1 MVFAGKTRASGSG
14 SGGGGGGGV
23 SGFDLDA
30 ATLAAIVEDKASE
43 KLQTL
48 GGVAGICSAVK
59 SDGKKGL
66 TLEEKNRRFAERIAR
81 YGENKLPPAASKTF
95 LGLVWEALHD
105 KILILL
111 CVAATL
117 SIALGLATSDDKS
130 TSWLE
135 GAAILVAVIIVVLVT
150 ALNDYQ
156 KERQFRALN
165 EKKDNKE
172 VKCIRNG
179 ERCQVNVHDLQVGD
193 VMIVETGDILSADGL
208 YLDGHN
214 VRMDESSATGESDL
228 LRKDDEKPFMLS
240 GTQCQEGNC
249 TMLVVAVGPNSF
261 FGRTMMS
268 LRTEEQ
274 MTPLEEKLDVLA
286 EYIGKIGLAAAIFT
300 FVTLS
305 TIFVIRLAV
314 NKEPF
319 NFDSVKS
326 ILEYITTAIII
337 VVVAVPEGLPLS
349 VTIALAYSMLKM
361 LKDNNLVRH
370 LNACETMGSATNIC
384 SDKTGTLTEN
394 KMTVVRGDVCGA
406 SFDRADWSGRG
417 LKDNKECLDLLAVG
431 VAVNSTAYEARQ
443 DNGELTFIGNKTET
457 ALLGM
462 AKNLEY
468 DYEKLREENSVVKQY
483 SFSSKKKRMS
493 TVIRQ
498 PDGKGYRM
506 YVKGASEIVLG
517 LCDRIRVKDDVKE
530 LDNEHSGD
538 VQDCI
543 DKYASDALRTIGL
556 AYVDFDQDR
565 DWSEEPE
572 DGLVWLGVVGIKDP
586 VRKEVPA
593 AVKSCQDAG
602 IMVRMVTGDNLITA
616 KNIAKACGIYQE
628 GFGEV
633 MEGPDFRKLSDDE
646 YADVLPRLQV
656 LARSSP
662 TDKQILVQQLQ
673 RLGQVVAV
681 TGDGTNDAPALRLA
695 DIGFSMGIAGTEV
708 AKEASDVVLMDDN
721 FASIVK
727 AVLWGRNVF
736 DSIRKFL
743 QFQITVNIVG
753 VLLAFISAV
762 SSSEGESSL
771 RPVQML
777 WINLIMDTLAA
788 LALATDEPTS
798 DLLEREPNGR
808 DAPLISREMWKQILG
823 QSAYQLAVN
832 ITILYAGPSLLN
844 IPSRSVVHDTI
855 IFNSFVFQ
863 QLFNEFNCRRINGEM
878 NIFKGVL
885 RNKFFVSIMVFTFG
899 MQIFMV
905 ELGGSFVG
913 TTHLNTGQWF
923 FCLGT
928 GILSIPIGFILRIIP
943 TRSWEHES
951 THRRTREYD
960 VRLIEDPHLELM
972 RPSSIGLS
980 TPRSGSLALS
990 PQQRARARMNWFS
1003 ALTAISREQKLG
1015 KIYDLI
1021 HRQRRDRRKK
1031 VADPRLRWKKTIS
1044 SVRTQ
1049 QRVINAFKSGLHHED
1064 DDSHART
1071 TSNDQA
1077 HKRWERATHG
1087 AASQGKG
1094 KGKDKGKGR
1103 AQDVEPLID
1112 V

>member
-743 QFQITVNIVG
+743 QFQITVSRCTHPHFHYLSPSPGWNT
-753 VLLAFISAV
+753 VLILP
-762 SSSEGESSL
+762 L
-771 RPVQML
+771 
-777 WINLIMDTLAA
+777 
-788 LALATDEPTS
+788 
-798 DLLEREPNGR
+798 DL
-808 DAPLISREMWKQILG
+808 
-823 QSAYQLAVN
+823 
-832 ITILYAGPSLLN
+832 
-844 IPSRSVVHDTI
+844 
-855 IFNSFVFQ
+855 F
-863 QLFNEFNCRRINGEM
+863 
-878 NIFKGVL
+878 
-885 RNKFFVSIMVFTFG
+885 
-899 MQIFMV
+899 
-905 ELGGSFVG
+905 
-913 TTHLNTGQWF
+913 
-923 FCLGT
+923 
-928 GILSIPIGFILRIIP
+928 
-943 TRSWEHES
+943 
-951 THRRTREYD
+951 
-960 VRLIEDPHLELM
+960 PH
-972 RPSSIGLS
+972 SS
-980 TPRSGSLALS
+980 TPPLVHFRRYCRCTLSLHLCCIL
-990 PQQRARARMNWFS
+990 F
-1003 ALTAISREQKLG
+1003 
-1015 KIYDLI
+1015 
-1021 HRQRRDRRKK
+1021 
-1031 VADPRLRWKKTIS
+1031 
-1044 SVRTQ
+1044 
-1049 QRVINAFKSGLHHED
+1049 
-1064 DDSHART
+1064 
-1071 TSNDQA
+1071 
-1077 HKRWERATHG
+1077 
-1087 AASQGKG
+1087 
-1094 KGKDKGKGR
+1094 
-1103 AQDVEPLID
+1103 
-1112 V
+1112 